1 MRSNLCKRSCQHPVD
16 IEHAV
21 EMIDFMLQ
29 DPGRPPVCQP
39 RLWLAVSVEAGYFDL
54 AMPFNERRISG
65 DAQAALQEQ
74 PGLLALWAQ
83 DRVDEHP
90 EPKGPA
96 FSLVALLRREIG
108 GGLLGI
114 L

>member
-1 MRSNLCKRSCQHPVD
+1 
-16 IEHAV
+16 
-21 EMIDFMLQ
+21 MIDFMLQ
-29 DPGRPPVCQP
+29 DPGRPSVSQP

-74 PGLLALWAQ
+74 PGLSTLWAQ

-90 EPKGPA
+90 QRKGLA
-96 FSLVALLRREIG
+96 FSLASLLRREMG
-108 GGLLGI
+108 GSLLGI